1 MLNSEKD
8 WTQMFISKN
17 SKGMKVGKGKTW
29 LKGLD
34 LEYDFNNFIQTNS
47 WYKKF
52 VSQKSYFPSN
62 FYQKKIDWPM
72 K

>member
-29 LKGLD
+29 MIRLD
-34 LEYDFNNFIQTNS
+34 LDYDFNNFIQKKVT
-47 WYKKF
+47 KKF

-62 FYQKKIDWPM
+62 YYKKKIDWLM